1 MNSLELYL
9 AVVAVSLL
17 FGGFAILFGVVIGG
31 LIDKLLEWMDRHE

>member
-17 FGGFAILFGVVIGG
+17 FGGFAILFGILVGG
-31 LIDKLLEWMDRHE
+31 LIDKLLEWMDRHD